1 MPKSFTVNDDYHDAR
16 LDKWFKQQV
25 ISLPH
30 SLIEKII
37 RQNKIKVNR
46 KKTKSSHRLQRG
58 DLIEIYDISKFKP
71 ISKET
76 KIKYKPKKNEISKYD
91 GYVIEDNENFIV
103 VNKPSGL
110 PVQSGTKS
118 FKNLTDIIKNTKY
131 FENLTPYIVH
141 RIDKDTSGILI
152 IAKSRKYA
160 QLFTSLF
167 RIRKIH
173 KTYLAIVYGK
183 VNKTLKTMRDNLVYF
198 ENGKKISQKAIS
210 NLRVIKSNEGYSYIE
225 LNPITGR
232 KHQIRKQLL
241 NIGNPII
248 GDDKYFLNDRKKFKF
263 KNLMLHAYKI
273 KFMINNIQY
282 NFKAKYNQH
291 FEDFLKKNF

>member
-46 KKTKSSHRLQRG
+46 KKTKSSHRLQKG

-118 FKNLTDIIKNTKY
+118 FKNLTDIIKNTK
-131 FENLTPYIVH
+131 
-141 RIDKDTSGILI
+141 
-152 IAKSRKYA
+152 
-160 QLFTSLF
+160 
-167 RIRKIH
+167 
-173 KTYLAIVYGK
+173 
-183 VNKTLKTMRDNLVYF
+183 
-198 ENGKKISQKAIS
+198 
-210 NLRVIKSNEGYSYIE
+210 
-225 LNPITGR
+225 
-232 KHQIRKQLL
+232 
-241 NIGNPII
+241 
-248 GDDKYFLNDRKKFKF
+248 
-263 KNLMLHAYKI
+263 
-273 KFMINNIQY
+273 
-282 NFKAKYNQH
+282 
-291 FEDFLKKNF
+291 